1 MVATF
6 ASAKQAVLIAKESV
20 QGTPVT
26 AGAATIPIEKF
37 EWEDK
42 PVWLDDK
49 AYRGSMV
56 ESYGR
61 QEGVIKTDFSMSG
74 PVFLDTLGFLLSNTL
89 GDISYTG
96 GTPTG
101 PALGPLT
108 VAATAGVTTVLALTA
123 ATGVVAGTV
132 LQVDTAGLLE
142 NVTVLSLASLNATL
156 TAPVKFSHTT
166 SAAVTAV
173 VAPFNSA
180 ISTLNSGNGQPGSH
194 TIQHSFGP
202 PATSGTRVLAGACLS
217 EVTLKW
223 NAETSLLTYD
233 AKGSA
238 WPSTVAG
245 SAPTPNPSAVTP
257 VASWKGVLGIA
268 GPASGGTQV
277 KTVMDGEFMIKR
289 VLEPIFTTQNSQS
302 PYIIQR
308 GAVSATGKLAFVA
321 IDETPFTTMIANTQ
335 PQLQVVLSNGL
346 AGTSLA
352 SITINCTNAA
362 YETSKPNF
370 GKAAV
375 AYDTTF
381 YAVAN
386 TTDAGSSGGYSPI
399 KVTLANAVAPYTYL

>member
-6 ASAKQAVLIAKESV
+6 ASAKQFILIGKEV
-20 QGTPVT
+20 TQGTAV
-26 AGAATIPIEKF
+26 AGTSTIPVEKF

-49 AYRGSMV
+49 AMRGSMV

-61 QEGVIKTDFSMSG
+61 QTGVIKTDFSMSG
-74 PVFLDTLGFLLSNTL
+74 PVFLDTLGFLLANTL

-101 PALGPLT
+101 SPTTTTGAL
-108 VAATAGVTTVLALTA
+108 TAGVSTVVPVTS
-123 ATGVVAGTV
+123 ATGIVTGTIIQ
-132 LQVDTAGLLE
+132 LDTAGLLE
-142 NVTVLSLASLNATL
+142 NVTVLSVAALNVTL
-156 TAPVKFSHTT
+156 TAPVKFSHLTA
-166 SAAVTAV
+166 AAVQPV
-173 VAPFNSA
+173 LAPFNTVM
-180 ISTLNSGNGQPGSH
+180 STLNSGNGQPGSH
-194 TIQHSFGP
+194 TLVHNFGP
-202 PATSGTRVLAGACLS
+202 PASTGTRVLAGACLS

-223 NAETSLLTYD
+223 NAETQLLTYD

-238 WPSTVAG
+238 YPTAISGVTPVST
-245 SAPTPNPSAVTP
+245 PSAVTP
-257 VASWKGVLGIA
+257 VASWRGVLGIA

-289 VLEPIFTTQNSQS
+289 ALEPIFTTQNSQS

-308 GAVSATGKLAFVA
+308 GAVSTTGKLSFVA
-321 IDETPFTTMIANTQ
+321 IDETPFTTMISNTQ
-335 PQLQVVLSNGL
+335 PQLQLVLSNAL

-352 SITINCTNAA
+352 SITVNCTNAA

-370 GKAAV
+370 GKAAI

-399 KVTLANAVAPYTYL
+399 KVTLANAVPPYTYL